1 MKLIFHPGNDE
12 PMGRW
17 FVPLRCTSNK
27 KVMPP
32 EFDGVNPETMGVT
45 VFACGAEGAKL
56 AAVEKATDKYL
67 RHQNKHT
74 RWAVTG
80 EPEEC

>member
-1 MKLIFHPGNDE
+1 MRLIIHPGDGSE
-12 PMGRW
+12 MARW
-17 FVPLRCTSNK
+17 FVPLRCTSHK
-27 KVMPP
+27 RLLPP
-32 EFDGVNPETMGVT
+32 EGTGVT
-45 VFACGAEGAKL
+45 VFACGAERAKI

-80 EPEEC
+80 KPKRA